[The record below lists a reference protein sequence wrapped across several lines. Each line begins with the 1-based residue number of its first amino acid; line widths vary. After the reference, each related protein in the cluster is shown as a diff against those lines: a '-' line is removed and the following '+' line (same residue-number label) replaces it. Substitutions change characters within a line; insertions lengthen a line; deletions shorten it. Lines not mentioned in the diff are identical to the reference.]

1 MAKAFTLELITPEG
15 LKYSGEIYQAVLPTQ
30 NGEIGILAGHE
41 HLLTILKPG
50 VMELYQNA
58 DLAKTAI
65 EYIAT
70 AGGFVEVDGKRVRI
84 LADTAERAEEIDEF
98 KAQEAL
104 KKAKQLQSQSKDK
117 ASLSEAVSIIERES
131 ARLKV
136 ADLKRRHRK
145 QIWIKK
151 SPRW

>member
-1 MAKAFTLELITPEG
+1 MAKSFTLELITPEG
-15 LKYSGEIYQAVLPTQ
+15 LKYSGELYEAVLPTQ
-30 NGEIGILAGHE
+30 SGEIGILAGHE

-50 VMELYQNA
+50 VMELH
-58 DLAKTAI
+58 KTAQSNPQNI

-70 AGGFVEVDGKRVRI
+70 AGGFVEVDQKRVRI

-98 KAQEAL
+98 KAKEAL
-104 KKAKQLQSQSKDK
+104 KKAKQLQSESKDK

-145 QIWIKK
+145 QI
-151 SPRW
+151 